1 MLAVFLA
8 PFLVVSLLYKFKRVR
23 SELLLVAEAKE
34 PVLFSGYSARLY
46 IMILVLGLLDKKQMK
61 QHKLRMRNSSV
72 EVVPAKATL

>member
-1 MLAVFLA
+1 
-8 PFLVVSLLYKFKRVR
+8 
-23 SELLLVAEAKE
+23 LLVAEAKE